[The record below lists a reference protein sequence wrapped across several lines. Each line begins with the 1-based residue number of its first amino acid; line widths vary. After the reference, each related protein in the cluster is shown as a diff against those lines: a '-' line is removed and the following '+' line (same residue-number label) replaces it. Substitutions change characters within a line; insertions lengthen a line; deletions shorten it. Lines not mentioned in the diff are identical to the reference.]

1 MVISLLAA
9 IHAFSGFVLALEDP
23 ILPPESR
30 LGGMTRQRDP
40 RATLVAKDRVRD
52 LGLAQGMEVMA
63 WGKALEGVNSEY
75 RGGVAVAVHVTV
87 TVCTFVCPMSDPSEV
102 PLLSLW
108 CAVADQTQSKPVWPS
123 PTSKPPWSPSISP
136 RSSLSSNQR
145 STSSHPLHPS
155 FARSKP
161 KSNRRNTTRSPFCR
175 SRRVWGPRGDYRGAI
190 GACGERRVWRE

>member
-30 LGGMTRQRDP
+30 LGGITRQRDP

-75 RGGVAVAVHVTV
+75 RRVTV
-87 TVCTFVCPMSDPSEV
+87 WIFACLMSDRSEA
-102 PLLSLW
+102 PLLSL
-108 CAVADQTQSKPVWPS
+108 
-123 PTSKPPWSPSISP
+123 
-136 RSSLSSNQR
+136 
-145 STSSHPLHPS
+145 
-155 FARSKP
+155 
-161 KSNRRNTTRSPFCR
+161 
-175 SRRVWGPRGDYRGAI
+175 
-190 GACGERRVWRE
+190 

>member
-75 RGGVAVAVHVTV
+75 RRRRRRRRPRHRHRLVHLSAPCPTPAKCHCSRFGV
-87 TVCTFVCPMSDPSEV
+87 
-102 PLLSLW
+102 LSLIKPS
-108 CAVADQTQSKPVWPS
+108 QSRSGRVRPPNLPGHPRYLPDPPS
-123 PTSKPPWSPSISP
+123 PQTNARHPPIPFIP
-136 RSSLSSNQR
+136 LSRGAS
-145 STSSHPLHPS
+145 
-155 FARSKP
+155 
-161 KSNRRNTTRSPFCR
+161 RSPIGGT
-175 SRRVWGPRGDYRGAI
+175 RRDHLFADPAGFGARGEITEVR
-190 GACGERRVWRE
+190 

>member
-75 RGGVAVAVHVTV
+75 RRRRRRRRPRHRHRLYICLPHVR
-87 TVCTFVCPMSDPSEV
+87 P
-102 PLLSLW
+102 
-108 CAVADQTQSKPVWPS
+108 
-123 PTSKPPWSPSISP
+123 
-136 RSSLSSNQR
+136 QR
-145 STSSHPLHPS
+145 SAIAL
-155 FARSKP
+155 ALVC
-161 KSNRRNTTRSPFCR
+161 CR
-175 SRRVWGPRGDYRGAI
+175 
-190 GACGERRVWRE
+190 